1 MARATSVQNDKLLQ
15 RMIREAKAP
24 SLLRIDDGLYLQV
37 SPSRSTSWKV
47 RYQLA
52 GKRRDCG
59 LGPYPETTLAEAR
72 ERAADIRKMVRNGTD
87 PISQR
92 QAEQQAAAIAKA
104 EAEAGAV
111 TFKLAAESY
120 IEAHRAGWRN
130 AKHAWQW
137 TRTLEMFVYPKI
149 GETAVADITTADVLG
164 VLTPIWTTKPETAVR
179 VRNRVEL
186 VLDAAAAQGHRDG
199 ANPARWRGHLD
210 KLLPK
215 RSKVRKVRHQP
226 ALDWQAMPTFWIKL
240 TESPD
245 TVARA
250 MQYTILTASRT
261 SEVLNARWQE
271 IDLEARL
278 WRVPGDRMKA
288 GRDHTVPLSDAACA
302 ILRSQT
308 GIDTEL
314 VFPGRRMGGRSAPLS
329 NMAMLMRLRRINP
342 GITVHGFRSTFRD
355 WAAEETSYARDVA
368 EMALAHVVSDATEA
382 AYRRGDLL
390 EKRRKIMADWA
401 TFITTK
407 PADKSTEESPETG
420 ASSGPAGKSGTD
432 GDATPPAP

>member
-1 MARATSVQNDKLLQ
+1 MTRWWVKWWVSLPKWWVKWWVNMKAIQNDKLLQ
-15 RMIREAKAP
+15 KLIRDAKAP
-24 SLLRIDDGLYLQV
+24 SMLRVDSGLYLQIGV
-37 SPSRSTSWKV
+37 NRTTAWIY
-47 RYQLA
+47 RYQIV
-52 GKRRDCG
+52 GKRREMG
-59 LGPYPETTLAEAR
+59 LGTYPEVSLGEAG
-72 ERAADIRKMVRNGTD
+72 ERAADARRQIQRGLD
-87 PISQR
+87 PIS
-92 QAEQQAAAIAKA
+92 AKQAAEAAAKQAA
-104 EAEAGAV
+104 EATV
-111 TFKLAAESY
+111 WTFKKAASEY

-149 GETAVADITTADVLG
+149 GEKAVGDINTADVLA
-164 VLTPIWTTKPETAVR
+164 VLTQIWTTKPETAVR

-215 RSKVRKVRHQP
+215 RSKVQKVRHQP
-226 ALDWQAMPTFWIKL
+226 ALPWHDMVSFWPSL
-240 TESPD
+240 AANPD

-250 MQYTILTASRT
+250 MQFTILTASRT

-302 ILRSQT
+302 ILQSQI
-308 GIDTEL
+308 GADEEL
-314 VFPGRRMGGRSAPLS
+314 VFPGRPMGGRRAPLS
-329 NMAMLMRLRRINP
+329 NMAMLMRLRRVRP
-342 GITVHGFRSTFRD
+342 GITMHGFRSTFRD
-355 WAAEETSYARDVA
+355 WCAEQTNYPRDVA
-368 EMALAHVVSDATEA
+368 EMALAHVVSDSTEA

-390 EKRRKIMADWA
+390 EKRRALMADWA
-401 TFITTK
+401 AFVTTK
-407 PADKSTEESPETG
+407 PAENVLTFP
-420 ASSGPAGKSGTD
+420 GTRH
-432 GDATPPAP
+432 G